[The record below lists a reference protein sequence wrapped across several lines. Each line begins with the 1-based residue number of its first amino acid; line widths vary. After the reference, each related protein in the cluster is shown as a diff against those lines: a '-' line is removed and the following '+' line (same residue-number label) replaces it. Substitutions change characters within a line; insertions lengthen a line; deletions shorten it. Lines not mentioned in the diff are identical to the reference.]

1 MREWGGEESVSWR
14 ETCGKTRRDLAKQQ
28 LTSSGEALEMQ
39 PVRKTL
45 LARMLIRGEAVC
57 RSRKFLTDSSC
68 SAVMLRG
75 LRTSRRPPPTTPGAL
90 TIKA

>member
-1 MREWGGEESVSWR
+1 
-14 ETCGKTRRDLAKQQ
+14 
-28 LTSSGEALEMQ
+28 MQ

-75 LRTSRRPPPTTPGAL
+75 LRKSRTRRPATLSTPGAL
-90 TIKA
+90 TVKA